1 MEHIVQFGISID
13 DDAIKKRVEECLYR
27 DNADEIKKR
36 EHDVILANGAKHR
49 CFDTTLLHEIP
60 TIDAVPVIRCKDCKH
75 RDWDVIDIPYGLTK
89 HIEWCSIRFNADGEN
104 IEVSPNDFCSKAESK
119 VSSNFE

>member
-1 MEHIVQFGISID
+1 MTRYIDADAYISD
-13 DDAIKKRVEECLYR
+13 L
-27 DNADEIKKR
+27 
-36 EHDVILANGAKHR
+36 EHDVRLDSALLNEPGLVGLHRELTQFDKDFKANIIAFLK
-49 CFDTTLLHEIP
+49 EAP
-60 TIDAVPVIRCKDCKH
+60 TVDAVPVTRCKDCKH
-75 RDWDVIDIPYGLTK
+75 RDWDVVDIPYGLTK